1 MAKGQ
6 YLSGYQQKIVGNY
19 YEQRD
24 TIFVGKL
31 SAIVS
36 DLALTKDPKET
47 GRLWAK
53 AKEFLGK
60 TSANKVRVEK
70 LLSEKNLEEL
80 ARVVNELSNAKPGT
94 VTHVDRSGLQVED
107 PAAGPSP
114 PAASVNPEA
123 GGSPSATTPAVAIP
137 PETLKHALHAY
148 KKRLKLTILNDE
160 SRLSPRVMTGGRKSE
175 VVAIIP
181 PDQFPKEVWEELVKQ
196 GKLKYTGRGFYE
208 LIPGA

>member
-36 DLALTKDPKET
+36 DLALTKDVKET

-70 LLSEKNLEEL
+70 LLGEKNLEEL
-80 ARVVNELSNAKPGT
+80 ARVVNELSNAKPGA
-94 VTHVDRSGLQVED
+94 VTHADRSGSQPED
-107 PAAGPSP
+107 PAAASS
-114 PAASVNPEA
+114 PAAATPEA
-123 GGSPSATTPAVAIP
+123 GGSPSPTATAAAIP

-208 LIPGA
+208 LMPGA